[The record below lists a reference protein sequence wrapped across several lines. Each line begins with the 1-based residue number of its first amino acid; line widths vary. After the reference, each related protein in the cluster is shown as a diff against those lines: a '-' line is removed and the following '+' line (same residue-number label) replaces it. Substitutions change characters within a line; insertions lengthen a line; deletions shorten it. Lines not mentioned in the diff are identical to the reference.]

1 MGWRAK
7 SRPSFGFADSSRPSP
22 TVVRVF
28 FGRFGGIGRQFRHR
42 IAVVWA
48 RRVCVVHGIVGRAGG
63 RFLGEHS
70 TRPPSTGY
78 GRVPVGK
85 RLILGGSRAR
95 TWIRLRALV
104 LALSLGGATVGAGV
118 VGAGVVGPAAASSS
132 GGGSST
138 IAALEQRIAAD
149 GVAAKQLVTRYDK
162 DEAREAAIKRQ
173 LVKVSRE
180 LVRGRAAKAM
190 LARRLRQIA
199 IESYVNSDSSGAVAD
214 VLDVPSDLSSVAA
227 VYTEVATNELSTTAT
242 GYEADEYLV
251 TEDQTRLRNEQRAVE
266 ATLRALLPDRVAAE
280 AAVARDEALLQNAR
294 GDVRTA
300 LAADTKKDAAIDA
313 AAEDKLANQKIPV
326 SASSL
331 DPVPT
336 PTATPS
342 SGPSGYVNP
351 LRGVAALYPER
362 IDQGVDYA
370 GYGPIY
376 ALGDGTVLSTVNGGW
391 PGGTYITYRLS
402 DGPAAG
408 LVVYAAEDIEPLVQ
422 AGESVTPNT
431 VLGTVYEGP
440 DGIETG
446 WADNGTGDT
455 MARDASQFYGWN
467 STAFGANFSE
477 LLVSLGAPGGV
488 PQNDPFTGV
497 VPSDWPTW

>member
-1 MGWRAK
+1 
-7 SRPSFGFADSSRPSP
+7 
-22 TVVRVF
+22 
-28 FGRFGGIGRQFRHR
+28 
-42 IAVVWA
+42 
-48 RRVCVVHGIVGRAGG
+48 
-63 RFLGEHS
+63 
-70 TRPPSTGY
+70 
-78 GRVPVGK
+78 VGK
-85 RLILGGSRAR
+85 RLIRDGSRAR
-95 TWIRLRALV
+95 TWIHLRALV
-104 LALSLGGATVGAGV
+104 LALSLGGATVA
-118 VGAGVVGPAAASSS
+118 AGVVGPAAASSS

-173 LVKVSRE
+173 LVKVGRE
-180 LVRGRAAKAM
+180 LVRGRAARAM
-190 LARRLRQIA
+190 LALKLRQIA

-251 TEDQTRLRNEQRAVE
+251 AEDQTRLRNEQRDVE

-280 AAVARDEALLQNAR
+280 AAVARDEALLQGAR

-300 LAADTKKDAAIDA
+300 LAVDTKKDAAIDA

-402 DGPAAG
+402 GGPAAG

-422 AGESVTPNT
+422 VGESVTPNT

-477 LLVSLGAPGGV
+477 LLVSLGALGGV
-488 PQNDPFTGV
+488 PQNHPFTGV